1 MSYVIGLVW
10 NFIEVAYVI
19 TLGMAFL
26 QSRLSKKKSIAVYLI
41 SSVLLCIAL
50 NILNSQVIQQFFVY
64 AYLCVLSCI
73 LYRGSIFKHLL
84 IAIVGYIFSGIFDSI
99 FLYGMCSVLG
109 ISLSDFVWRKLA
121 YTATVTVSKLLA
133 LFLAWL
139 ILKIRKQRR
148 AQKIHP
154 RWLLLTLIF
163 PIVSLLMLTVVFIS
177 HQSSSDLSASAFAF
191 SIGLAV
197 ANIAILYLI
206 HRMEHQTQKEHEML
220 LLNQQM
226 EIQTDSIVAL
236 EKSYRAQRQATHEF
250 RHHLQTINDLLGNS
264 GAAAA
269 QDYLSQLLQTQT
281 SRVLCVNSGH
291 PIIDAVVNQKYQAAK
306 ERDIDMQIQVNDLS
320 GISVETEALVVLLSN
335 LLDNAVEACQK
346 VEQERT
352 IECSILAGD
361 GLLISIRNTSVP
373 VTIIGNSI
381 PTTKEPK
388 EEHGYG
394 LLNTLRILEK
404 LNAEYTFHY
413 DNGWFRFVAEIP
425 R

>member
-41 SSVLLCIAL
+41 SSVLLCIAI

-84 IAIVGYIFSGIFDSI
+84 IAVVGYIFSGIFDSI

-154 RWLLLTLIF
+154 R
-163 PIVSLLMLTVVFIS
+163 
-177 HQSSSDLSASAFAF
+177 
-191 SIGLAV
+191 
-197 ANIAILYLI
+197 
-206 HRMEHQTQKEHEML
+206 
-220 LLNQQM
+220 
-226 EIQTDSIVAL
+226 
-236 EKSYRAQRQATHEF
+236 
-250 RHHLQTINDLLGNS
+250 
-264 GAAAA
+264 
-269 QDYLSQLLQTQT
+269 
-281 SRVLCVNSGH
+281 
-291 PIIDAVVNQKYQAAK
+291 
-306 ERDIDMQIQVNDLS
+306 
-320 GISVETEALVVLLSN
+320 
-335 LLDNAVEACQK
+335 
-346 VEQERT
+346 
-352 IECSILAGD
+352 
-361 GLLISIRNTSVP
+361 
-373 VTIIGNSI
+373 
-381 PTTKEPK
+381 
-388 EEHGYG
+388 
-394 LLNTLRILEK
+394 
-404 LNAEYTFHY
+404 
-413 DNGWFRFVAEIP
+413 
-425 R
+425 